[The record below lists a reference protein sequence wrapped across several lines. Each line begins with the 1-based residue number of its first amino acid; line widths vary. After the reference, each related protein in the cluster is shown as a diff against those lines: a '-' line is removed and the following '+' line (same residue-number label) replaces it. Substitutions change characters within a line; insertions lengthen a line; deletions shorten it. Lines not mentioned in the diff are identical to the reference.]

1 MEDSLIITYDN
12 CPPDA
17 PTLIVARKD
26 KYDMTMLKIV
36 HGDEAFGIYHYLIDN
51 AFLSEQEIVRCRNCN
66 VPHNK
71 WTGCPKLNG
80 LVTSPDFYCAFGE
93 RKN

>member
-36 HGDEAFGIYHYLIDN
+36 HGDEAFGIYQKEKASIG
-51 AFLSEQEIVRCRNCN
+51 CRN
-66 VPHNK
+66 
-71 WTGCPKLNG
+71 
-80 LVTSPDFYCAFGE
+80 AAR
-93 RKN
+93 RKNGMRRRVKCWLSRQFLFYRAFQEVSRSNPVSI